1 MKKYERW
8 SPGSVLAT
16 RRILRLLQVRRP
28 RMMTFSAQRSLPAN
42 NNICLK
48 LLRMLHCCAT
58 LPDYLPLFLD
68 QSKAAKRLSR
78 LRIYFFVFLCDH
90 LLICRRNLIFF
101 LWTNWLYSL
110 MLLLLCFF
118 HHLDLFSFCEF
129 AYSPDFSLH
138 ASCIFQQRRFIVT
151 FKSGVWINFYFIF
164 NPDIYPKFAHRRR
177 HTNTRACLHARAHI
191 HANTHAHIYIYLC
204 VIKI

>member
-1 MKKYERW
+1 MKKYERG

-48 LLRMLHCCAT
+48 LLRMFHCGAA

-101 LWTNWLYSL
+101 LWTSWLYSL
-110 MLLLLCFF
+110 MLSIIFLIFPVSCSFF
-118 HHLDLFSFCEF
+118 VSFIIWI
-129 AYSPDFSLH
+129 FSL
-138 ASCIFQQRRFIVT
+138 SVNLLTILIF
-151 FKSGVWINFYFIF
+151 
-164 NPDIYPKFAHRRR
+164 H
-177 HTNTRACLHARAHI
+177 
-191 HANTHAHIYIYLC
+191 
-204 VIKI
+204 